1 MKYVRAIRM
10 LIWSFGF
17 TRKIKLLQRW
27 VRSDDEDTRT
37 MAYMLLSI
45 LAEAKEME
53 DGSKLD

>member
-1 MKYVRAIRM
+1 MKYIRAIRM
-10 LIWSFGF
+10 LIWSFSL
-17 TRKIKLLQRW
+17 RSKIKVLQKW

-45 LAEAKEME
+45 LAEAKEMD

>member
-17 TRKIKLLQRW
+17 TRKIKLLQVW